1 MKRFIS
7 RLLFAAAVAAAVMSC
22 DDKNN
27 GTTITLS
34 PGENQQRL
42 EDVGNRLIS
51 KFRPEV
57 QKTLIEAVDDFI
69 NYAYEGDL
77 EVLDKYADNV
87 AGNLASVIKSAVAEY
102 NFNSV
107 TTLAEPSTSLY
118 EAARVYGIYT
128 YDGTSWTREDSSDKL
143 EFRFDTEE
151 GKKVVATVQASTGG
165 SELSIE
171 GNTYVIPQNATA
183 NVSID
188 GKTEC
193 AITVNTQCNF
203 GSNVDVNI
211 SLNANGYV
219 ITESLNVNS
228 GSGSCNIDF
237 SIDGESIVSAAST
250 FGGNHLTDPDY
261 IYENYE
267 TIGGNASA
275 VVSILNEAQF
285 KGSCSDI
292 SAMVRE
298 FDNLEWDSSIES
310 ARQEAAIYNKYIT
323 AGLTY
328 DNATNFVAT
337 LEVAPYESEY
347 SYTTSVWNP
356 ETQQYEQKVVTDYYY
371 YTEPLIV
378 FTSDGSRFSLE
389 DYFTEENFGGLIDSF
404 ENLYNVYAS
413 YIDAGEEEVLPD
425 SPNMEM

>member
-7 RLLFAAAVAAAVMSC
+7 RLLFAASVAAAVMSC
-22 DDKNN
+22 DNKNN

-42 EDVGNRLIS
+42 EDVGNRLMS

-77 EVLDKYADNV
+77 KVLDKYADNV

-128 YDGTSWTREDSSDKL
+128 YNGTSWTREESSDKL

-151 GKKVVATVQASTGG
+151 GKKVVATVQASKGG
-165 SELSIE
+165 PELSIE

-261 IYENYE
+261 IYDNYE

-275 VVSILNEAQF
+275 VVSILNEAQL

-298 FDNLEWDSSIES
+298 LDNLEWDSSIES

-328 DNATNFVAT
+328 DNATNFVAE
-337 LEVAPYESEY
+337 LEVVAYEYDEY
-347 SYTTSVWNP
+347 SV
-356 ETQQYEQKVVTDYYY
+356 
-371 YTEPLIV
+371 YTEPIIV

-425 SPNMEM
+425 NPNMEM

>member
-7 RLLFAAAVAAAVMSC
+7 RLLFAASVAAAVMSC
-22 DDKNN
+22 DNKNN

-107 TTLAEPSTSLY
+107 TTLAEPGKSLY
-118 EAARVYGIYT
+118 DAARVYGIYT
-128 YDGTSWTREDSSDKL
+128 YDGTSWEREESSDKL
-143 EFRFDTEE
+143 EFRFNTED
-151 GKKVVATVQASTGG
+151 GKKVVATVQASKGG
-165 SELSIE
+165 PELSIE
-171 GNTYVIPQNATA
+171 GNTYVIPQNVTA

-275 VVSILNEAQF
+275 VVSILNEAQL

-298 FDNLEWDSSIES
+298 LDNLEWDSSIES

-328 DNATNFVAT
+328 DNATNFVAE
-337 LEVAPYESEY
+337 LEVVAYEYDEY
-347 SYTTSVWNP
+347 SF
-356 ETQQYEQKVVTDYYY
+356 
-371 YTEPLIV
+371 YTEPIIV

>member
-7 RLLFAAAVAAAVMSC
+7 RLLFAASVAAAVMSC
-22 DDKNN
+22 DNKNN

-151 GKKVVATVQASTGG
+151 GKKVVATVQASKGG
-165 SELSIE
+165 PELSIE

-275 VVSILNEAQF
+275 VVSILNEAQL

-298 FDNLEWDSSIES
+298 LDNLEWDSSIES

-328 DNATNFVAT
+328 DNATNFVAE
-337 LEVAPYESEY
+337 LEVVAYEYDEY
-347 SYTTSVWNP
+347 SF
-356 ETQQYEQKVVTDYYY
+356 
-371 YTEPLIV
+371 YTEPIIV

>member
-7 RLLFAAAVAAAVMSC
+7 RLLLAASVAAAVMSC
-22 DDKNN
+22 DNKND

-42 EDVGNRLIS
+42 EDIGNRLMS
-51 KFRPEV
+51 KFQPSV
-57 QKTLIEAVDDFI
+57 QENLISAADDFI
-69 NYAYEGDL
+69 NYVYEGDL
-77 EVLDKYADNV
+77 EIYDKYASNV
-87 AGNLASVIKSAVAEY
+87 ANNLASVIKSAVAGY

-107 TTLAEPSTSLY
+107 TTLAVPGSSLY

-128 YDGTSWTREDSSDKL
+128 YNGTSWTREDSSDKL
-143 EFRFDTEE
+143 EFRFATEE
-151 GKKVVATVQASTGG
+151 GKQVVATAQASQGG
-165 SELSIE
+165 PDLTIE
-171 GNTYVIPQNATA
+171 GETYVIPQNVTA
-183 NVSID
+183 SVTID

-193 AITVNTQCNF
+193 TVNVNTQCNF
-203 GSNVDVNI
+203 KSTVAVNVNLEANGYSI
-211 SLNANGYV
+211 SQSLNANSDSG
-219 ITESLNVNS
+219 TCNVEFKIN
-228 GSGSCNIDF
+228 
-237 SIDGESIVSAAST
+237 GESIVTASSA

-261 IYENYE
+261 IYDNYE
-267 TIGGNASA
+267 TIGGNATA
-275 VVSILNEAQF
+275 VVSILNEAQL

-298 FDNLEWDSSIES
+298 LDNLVWDSSNIES

-337 LEVAPYESEY
+337 LEVAPYEDP
-347 SYTTSVWNP
+347 YTYNGYNP
-356 ETQQYEQKVVTDYYY
+356 ETGNYDKPMTVYNY

-404 ENLYNVYAS
+404 ENLYDVYAS
-413 YIDAGEEEVLPD
+413 YVDAAEKEETGTNE
-425 SPNMEM
+425 PNIEM

>member
-1 MKRFIS
+1 MKRFIG
-7 RLLFAAAVAAAVMSC
+7 RLLFAASVAAAVMSC
-22 DDKNN
+22 DNKNN

-87 AGNLASVIKSAVAEY
+87 AGNLASVIKSAVVEY

-107 TTLAEPSTSLY
+107 TTLAEPGKSLY
-118 EAARVYGIYT
+118 DAARVYGIYT
-128 YDGTSWTREDSSDKL
+128 YDGTSWEREESSDKL
-143 EFRFDTEE
+143 EFRFNTED
-151 GKKVVATVQASTGG
+151 GKKVVATVQASKGG
-165 SELSIE
+165 PELSIE

-219 ITESLNVNS
+219 ITESLNANS

-275 VVSILNEAQF
+275 VVSILNEAQL

-298 FDNLEWDSSIES
+298 LDNLEWDSSIES

-328 DNATNFVAT
+328 DNATNFVAE
-337 LEVAPYESEY
+337 LEVVAYEYDEY
-347 SYTTSVWNP
+347 SF
-356 ETQQYEQKVVTDYYY
+356 
-371 YTEPLIV
+371 YTEPIIV

>member
-7 RLLFAAAVAAAVMSC
+7 RLLFAASVAAAVMSC
-22 DDKNN
+22 DNKNN

-107 TTLAEPSTSLY
+107 TTLAEPGKSLY
-118 EAARVYGIYT
+118 DAARVYGIYT
-128 YDGTSWTREDSSDKL
+128 YDGTSWEREESSDKL
-143 EFRFDTEE
+143 EFRFNTED
-151 GKKVVATVQASTGG
+151 GKKVVATVQASKGG
-165 SELSIE
+165 PELSIE

-219 ITESLNVNS
+219 ITESLNANS

-250 FGGNHLTDPDY
+250 VGGNHLTDPDY

-275 VVSILNEAQF
+275 VVSILNEAQL

-298 FDNLEWDSSIES
+298 LDNLEWDSSIES

-328 DNATNFVAT
+328 DNATNFVAE
-337 LEVAPYESEY
+337 LEVVAYEYDEY
-347 SYTTSVWNP
+347 SF
-356 ETQQYEQKVVTDYYY
+356 
-371 YTEPLIV
+371 YTEPIIV

>member
-1 MKRFIS
+1 MKRFIG
-7 RLLFAAAVAAAVMSC
+7 RLLFAASVAAAVMSC
-22 DDKNN
+22 DNKNN

-107 TTLAEPSTSLY
+107 TTLAEPGKSLY
-118 EAARVYGIYT
+118 DAARVYGIYT
-128 YDGTSWTREDSSDKL
+128 YDGTSWEREESSDKL
-143 EFRFDTEE
+143 EFRFNTED
-151 GKKVVATVQASTGG
+151 GKKVVATVQASKGG
-165 SELSIE
+165 PELSIE

-219 ITESLNVNS
+219 ITESLNVKS

-275 VVSILNEAQF
+275 VVSILNEAQL

-298 FDNLEWDSSIES
+298 LDNLEWDSSIES

-328 DNATNFVAT
+328 DNATNFVAE
-337 LEVAPYESEY
+337 LEVVAYEYDEY
-347 SYTTSVWNP
+347 SF
-356 ETQQYEQKVVTDYYY
+356 
-371 YTEPLIV
+371 YTEPIIV

>member
-7 RLLFAAAVAAAVMSC
+7 RLLFAASVAAAVMSC
-22 DDKNN
+22 DNKNN

-107 TTLAEPSTSLY
+107 TTLAEPGKSLY
-118 EAARVYGIYT
+118 DAARVYGIYT
-128 YDGTSWTREDSSDKL
+128 YDGTSWEREESSDKL
-143 EFRFDTEE
+143 EFRFNTED
-151 GKKVVATVQASTGG
+151 GKKVVATVQASKGG
-165 SELSIE
+165 PELSIE
-171 GNTYVIPQNATA
+171 GNTYVIPQNVTA

-219 ITESLNVNS
+219 ITESLNANS

-275 VVSILNEAQF
+275 VVSILNEAQL

-298 FDNLEWDSSIES
+298 LGNLEWDSSIES

-328 DNATNFVAT
+328 DNATNFVAE
-337 LEVAPYESEY
+337 LEVVAYEYDEY
-347 SYTTSVWNP
+347 SF
-356 ETQQYEQKVVTDYYY
+356 
-371 YTEPLIV
+371 YTEPIIV

>member
-7 RLLFAAAVAAAVMSC
+7 RLLFAASVAAAVMSC
-22 DDKNN
+22 DNKNN

-107 TTLAEPSTSLY
+107 TTLAEPGKSLY
-118 EAARVYGIYT
+118 DAARVYGIYT
-128 YDGTSWTREDSSDKL
+128 YDGTSWEREESSDKL
-143 EFRFDTEE
+143 EFRFNTED
-151 GKKVVATVQASTGG
+151 GKKVVATVQASKGG
-165 SELSIE
+165 PELSIE

-275 VVSILNEAQF
+275 VVSILNEAQL

-298 FDNLEWDSSIES
+298 LDNLEWDSSIES

-328 DNATNFVAT
+328 DNATNFVAE
-337 LEVAPYESEY
+337 LEVVAYEYDEY
-347 SYTTSVWNP
+347 SF
-356 ETQQYEQKVVTDYYY
+356 
-371 YTEPLIV
+371 YTEPIIV

>member
-7 RLLFAAAVAAAVMSC
+7 RLLFAASVAAAVMSC
-22 DDKNN
+22 DNKNN

-107 TTLAEPSTSLY
+107 TTLAEPGKSLY
-118 EAARVYGIYT
+118 DAARVYGIYT
-128 YDGTSWTREDSSDKL
+128 YDGTSWEREESSDKL
-143 EFRFDTEE
+143 EFRFNTED
-151 GKKVVATVQASTGG
+151 GKKVVATVQASKGG
-165 SELSIE
+165 PELSIE
-171 GNTYVIPQNATA
+171 GNTYVIPQNVTA

-261 IYENYE
+261 IYDNYE
-267 TIGGNASA
+267 TIGGNATA
-275 VVSILNEAQF
+275 VVSILNEAQL

-298 FDNLEWDSSIES
+298 LDNLEWDSSIES

-328 DNATNFVAT
+328 DNATNFVAE
-337 LEVAPYESEY
+337 LEVVAYEYDEY
-347 SYTTSVWNP
+347 SF
-356 ETQQYEQKVVTDYYY
+356 
-371 YTEPLIV
+371 YTEPIIV

>member
-7 RLLFAAAVAAAVMSC
+7 RLLFAASVAAAVMSC
-22 DDKNN
+22 DNKNN

-107 TTLAEPSTSLY
+107 TTLAEPGKSLY
-118 EAARVYGIYT
+118 DAARVYGIYT
-128 YDGTSWTREDSSDKL
+128 YDGTSWEREESSDKL
-143 EFRFDTEE
+143 EFRFNTED
-151 GKKVVATVQASTGG
+151 GKKVVATVQASKGG
-165 SELSIE
+165 PELSIE

-219 ITESLNVNS
+219 ITESLNANS

-275 VVSILNEAQF
+275 VVSILNEAQL

-298 FDNLEWDSSIES
+298 LDNLEWESSIES

-328 DNATNFVAT
+328 DNATNFVAE
-337 LEVAPYESEY
+337 LEVVAYEYDEY
-347 SYTTSVWNP
+347 SF
-356 ETQQYEQKVVTDYYY
+356 
-371 YTEPLIV
+371 YTEPIIV

>member
-7 RLLFAAAVAAAVMSC
+7 RLLFAVSVAAAVMSC
-22 DDKNN
+22 DNKNN

-107 TTLAEPSTSLY
+107 TTLAEPGKSLY

-128 YDGTSWTREDSSDKL
+128 YDGTSWTREESSDKL
-143 EFRFDTEE
+143 EFRFNTED

-261 IYENYE
+261 IYDNYE
-267 TIGGNASA
+267 TIGGNATA
-275 VVSILNEAQF
+275 VVSILNEAQL

-298 FDNLEWDSSIES
+298 LDNLEWDSSIES

-328 DNATNFVAT
+328 DNATNFVAE
-337 LEVAPYESEY
+337 LEVVAYEYDEY
-347 SYTTSVWNP
+347 SF
-356 ETQQYEQKVVTDYYY
+356 
-371 YTEPLIV
+371 YTEPIIV

>member
-7 RLLFAAAVAAAVMSC
+7 RLLFAVSVAAAVMSC
-22 DDKNN
+22 DNKNN

-151 GKKVVATVQASTGG
+151 RKKVVATVQASTGG

-275 VVSILNEAQF
+275 VVSILNEAQL

-298 FDNLEWDSSIES
+298 LDNLEWDSSIES

-328 DNATNFVAT
+328 DNATNFVAE
-337 LEVAPYESEY
+337 LEVVAYEYDEY
-347 SYTTSVWNP
+347 SF
-356 ETQQYEQKVVTDYYY
+356 
-371 YTEPLIV
+371 YTEPIIV

>member
-7 RLLFAAAVAAAVMSC
+7 RLLFAASVAAAVMSC
-22 DDKNN
+22 DNKNN

-228 GSGSCNIDF
+228 GEC
-237 SIDGESIVSAAST
+237 
-250 FGGNHLTDPDY
+250 
-261 IYENYE
+261 
-267 TIGGNASA
+267 
-275 VVSILNEAQF
+275 QF
-285 KGSCSDI
+285 RFRL
-292 SAMVRE
+292 M
-298 FDNLEWDSSIES
+298 
-310 ARQEAAIYNKYIT
+310 
-323 AGLTY
+323 
-328 DNATNFVAT
+328 
-337 LEVAPYESEY
+337 
-347 SYTTSVWNP
+347 
-356 ETQQYEQKVVTDYYY
+356 QY
-371 YTEPLIV
+371 
-378 FTSDGSRFSLE
+378 
-389 DYFTEENFGGLIDSF
+389 
-404 ENLYNVYAS
+404 
-413 YIDAGEEEVLPD
+413 
-425 SPNMEM
+425 

>member
-7 RLLFAAAVAAAVMSC
+7 RLLFVASVAAAVMSC
-22 DDKNN
+22 DNKNN

-107 TTLAEPSTSLY
+107 TTLAEPGKSLY
-118 EAARVYGIYT
+118 DAARVYGIYT
-128 YDGTSWTREDSSDKL
+128 YDGTSWEREESSDKL
-143 EFRFDTEE
+143 EFRFNTED
-151 GKKVVATVQASTGG
+151 GKKVVATVQASKGG
-165 SELSIE
+165 PELSIE
-171 GNTYVIPQNATA
+171 GNTYVIPQNVTA

-275 VVSILNEAQF
+275 VVSILNEAQL

-298 FDNLEWDSSIES
+298 LDNLEWDSSIES

-328 DNATNFVAT
+328 DNATNFVAE
-337 LEVAPYESEY
+337 LEVVAYEYDEY
-347 SYTTSVWNP
+347 SF
-356 ETQQYEQKVVTDYYY
+356 
-371 YTEPLIV
+371 YTEPIIV

>member
-7 RLLFAAAVAAAVMSC
+7 RLLLAASVAAAVMSC
-22 DDKNN
+22 DNKNN

-107 TTLAEPSTSLY
+107 TTLAEPGKSLY
-118 EAARVYGIYT
+118 DAARVYGIYT
-128 YDGTSWTREDSSDKL
+128 YDGTSWEREESSDKL
-143 EFRFDTEE
+143 EFRFNTED
-151 GKKVVATVQASTGG
+151 GKKVVATVQASKGG
-165 SELSIE
+165 PELSIE

-219 ITESLNVNS
+219 ITESLNANS

-275 VVSILNEAQF
+275 VVSILNEAQL

-298 FDNLEWDSSIES
+298 LDNLEWDSSIES

-328 DNATNFVAT
+328 DNATNFVAE
-337 LEVAPYESEY
+337 LEVVAYEYDEY
-347 SYTTSVWNP
+347 SF
-356 ETQQYEQKVVTDYYY
+356 
-371 YTEPLIV
+371 YTEPIIV

>member
-7 RLLFAAAVAAAVMSC
+7 RLLFAASVAAAVMSC
-22 DDKNN
+22 DNKNN

-107 TTLAEPSTSLY
+107 TTLAEPGKSLY
-118 EAARVYGIYT
+118 DAARVYGIYT
-128 YDGTSWTREDSSDKL
+128 YDGTSWEREESSDKL
-143 EFRFDTEE
+143 EFRFNTED
-151 GKKVVATVQASTGG
+151 GKKVVATVQASKGG
-165 SELSIE
+165 PELSIE

-275 VVSILNEAQF
+275 VVSILNEAQL

-298 FDNLEWDSSIES
+298 LGNLEWDSSIES

-328 DNATNFVAT
+328 DNATNFVAE
-337 LEVAPYESEY
+337 LEVVAYEYDEY
-347 SYTTSVWNP
+347 SF
-356 ETQQYEQKVVTDYYY
+356 
-371 YTEPLIV
+371 YTEPIIV

>member
-1 MKRFIS
+1 MKRFIG
-7 RLLFAAAVAAAVMSC
+7 RLLFAASVAAAVMSC
-22 DDKNN
+22 DNKNN

-107 TTLAEPSTSLY
+107 TTLAEPGKSLY
-118 EAARVYGIYT
+118 DAARVYGIYT
-128 YDGTSWTREDSSDKL
+128 YDGTSWEREESSDKL
-143 EFRFDTEE
+143 EFRFNTED
-151 GKKVVATVQASTGG
+151 GKKVVATVQASKGG
-165 SELSIE
+165 PELSIE

-219 ITESLNVNS
+219 ITESLNANS

-275 VVSILNEAQF
+275 VVSILNEAQL

-298 FDNLEWDSSIES
+298 LDNLEWDSSIES

-328 DNATNFVAT
+328 DNATNFVAE
-337 LEVAPYESEY
+337 LEVVAYEYDEY
-347 SYTTSVWNP
+347 SF
-356 ETQQYEQKVVTDYYY
+356 
-371 YTEPLIV
+371 YTEPIIV

>member
-7 RLLFAAAVAAAVMSC
+7 RLLFAAFVAAAVMSC
-22 DDKNN
+22 DNKNN

-42 EDVGNRLIS
+42 EDVGNRLMS

-102 NFNSV
+102 NFNSL

-128 YDGTSWTREDSSDKL
+128 YNGTSWTREESSDKL
-143 EFRFDTEE
+143 EFRFNTEE

-165 SELSIE
+165 PELSIE

-261 IYENYE
+261 IYDNYE

-275 VVSILNEAQF
+275 VVSILNEAQL

-298 FDNLEWDSSIES
+298 LDNLEWDSSIES

-328 DNATNFVAT
+328 DNATNFVAE
-337 LEVAPYESEY
+337 LEVVAYEYDEY
-347 SYTTSVWNP
+347 SF
-356 ETQQYEQKVVTDYYY
+356 
-371 YTEPLIV
+371 YTEPIIV

>member
-7 RLLFAAAVAAAVMSC
+7 RLLFAASVAAAVMSC
-22 DDKNN
+22 DNKNN

-107 TTLAEPSTSLY
+107 TTLAEPGKSLY
-118 EAARVYGIYT
+118 DAARVYGIYT
-128 YDGTSWTREDSSDKL
+128 YDGTSWEREESSDKL
-143 EFRFDTEE
+143 EFRFNTED
-151 GKKVVATVQASTGG
+151 GKKVVATVQASKGG
-165 SELSIE
+165 PELSIE

-219 ITESLNVNS
+219 ITESLNANS

-275 VVSILNEAQF
+275 VVSILNEAQL

-298 FDNLEWDSSIES
+298 LDNLEWDSSIES

-328 DNATNFVAT
+328 DNATNFVAE
-337 LEVAPYESEY
+337 LEVVAYEYDEY
-347 SYTTSVWNP
+347 SF
-356 ETQQYEQKVVTDYYY
+356 
-371 YTEPLIV
+371 YTEPIIV

-389 DYFTEENFGGLIDSF
+389 DYFTEENFGGLIDSC
-404 ENLYNVYAS
+404 ENLYNEYAS

>member
-7 RLLFAAAVAAAVMSC
+7 RLLFAVSVAAAVMSC
-22 DDKNN
+22 DNKNN

-275 VVSILNEAQF
+275 VVSILNEAQL

-298 FDNLEWDSSIES
+298 LDNLEWDSSIES

-328 DNATNFVAT
+328 DNATNFVAE
-337 LEVAPYESEY
+337 LEVVAYEYDEY
-347 SYTTSVWNP
+347 SF
-356 ETQQYEQKVVTDYYY
+356 
-371 YTEPLIV
+371 YTEPIIV

>member
-7 RLLFAAAVAAAVMSC
+7 RLLFAVSVAAAVMSC
-22 DDKNN
+22 DNKNN

-34 PGENQQRL
+34 PG
-42 EDVGNRLIS
+42 D
-51 KFRPEV
+51 
-57 QKTLIEAVDDFI
+57 
-69 NYAYEGDL
+69 
-77 EVLDKYADNV
+77 
-87 AGNLASVIKSAVAEY
+87 
-102 NFNSV
+102 
-107 TTLAEPSTSLY
+107 LY

-165 SELSIE
+165 SE
-171 GNTYVIPQNATA
+171 
-183 NVSID
+183 VSID

-275 VVSILNEAQF
+275 VVSILTEAQL

-298 FDNLEWDSSIES
+298 LDNLEWDSSIES

-328 DNATNFVAT
+328 DNATNFVAE
-337 LEVAPYESEY
+337 LEVVAYEYDEY
-347 SYTTSVWNP
+347 SF
-356 ETQQYEQKVVTDYYY
+356 
-371 YTEPLIV
+371 YTEPIIV

>member
-7 RLLFAAAVAAAVMSC
+7 RLLLAASVAAAVMSC
-22 DDKNN
+22 DNKND

-107 TTLAEPSTSLY
+107 TTLAEPGKSLY
-118 EAARVYGIYT
+118 DAARVYGIYT
-128 YDGTSWTREDSSDKL
+128 YDGTSWEREESSDKL
-143 EFRFDTEE
+143 EFRFNTED
-151 GKKVVATVQASTGG
+151 GKKVVATVQASKGG
-165 SELSIE
+165 PELSIE

-275 VVSILNEAQF
+275 VVSILNEAQL

-298 FDNLEWDSSIES
+298 LDNLEWDSSIES

-328 DNATNFVAT
+328 DNATNFVAE
-337 LEVAPYESEY
+337 LEVVAYEYDEY
-347 SYTTSVWNP
+347 SF
-356 ETQQYEQKVVTDYYY
+356 
-371 YTEPLIV
+371 YTEPIIV

>member
-7 RLLFAAAVAAAVMSC
+7 RLLFAASVAAAVMSC
-22 DDKNN
+22 DNKNN

-107 TTLAEPSTSLY
+107 TTLAEPGKSLY
-118 EAARVYGIYT
+118 DAARVYGIYT
-128 YDGTSWTREDSSDKL
+128 YDGTSWEREESSDKL
-143 EFRFDTEE
+143 EFRFNTED
-151 GKKVVATVQASTGG
+151 GKKVVATVQASKGG
-165 SELSIE
+165 PELSIE

-219 ITESLNVNS
+219 ITESLNANS

-275 VVSILNEAQF
+275 VVSILNEAQL

-298 FDNLEWDSSIES
+298 LDNLEWDSSIES

-328 DNATNFVAT
+328 DNATNFVAE
-337 LEVAPYESEY
+337 LEVVAYEYDEY
-347 SYTTSVWNP
+347 SF
-356 ETQQYEQKVVTDYYY
+356 
-371 YTEPLIV
+371 YTEPIIV

>member
-7 RLLFAAAVAAAVMSC
+7 RLLLAASVAAAVMSC
-22 DDKNN
+22 DNKNN

-107 TTLAEPSTSLY
+107 TTLAEPGKSLY
-118 EAARVYGIYT
+118 DAARVYGIYT
-128 YDGTSWTREDSSDKL
+128 YDGTSWEREESSDKL
-143 EFRFDTEE
+143 EFRFNTED
-151 GKKVVATVQASTGG
+151 GKKVVATVQASKGG
-165 SELSIE
+165 PELSIE

-275 VVSILNEAQF
+275 VVSILNEAQL

-298 FDNLEWDSSIES
+298 LDNLEWDSSIES

-328 DNATNFVAT
+328 DNATNFVAE
-337 LEVAPYESEY
+337 LEVVAYEYDEY
-347 SYTTSVWNP
+347 SF
-356 ETQQYEQKVVTDYYY
+356 
-371 YTEPLIV
+371 YTEPIIV

>member
-7 RLLFAAAVAAAVMSC
+7 RLLLAASVAAAVMSC
-22 DDKNN
+22 DNKNN

-107 TTLAEPSTSLY
+107 TTLAEPGKSLY
-118 EAARVYGIYT
+118 DAARVYGIYT
-128 YDGTSWTREDSSDKL
+128 YDGTSWEREESSDKL
-143 EFRFDTEE
+143 EFRFNTED
-151 GKKVVATVQASTGG
+151 GKKVVATVQASKGG
-165 SELSIE
+165 PELSIE

-203 GSNVDVNI
+203 KSTVAVNVNLEANGYSI
-211 SLNANGYV
+211 SQSLNANSDSG
-219 ITESLNVNS
+219 TCNVEFKIN
-228 GSGSCNIDF
+228 
-237 SIDGESIVSAAST
+237 GESIVTASSA

-275 VVSILNEAQF
+275 VVSILNEAQL

-298 FDNLEWDSSIES
+298 LDNLEWDSSIES

-328 DNATNFVAT
+328 DNATNFVAE
-337 LEVAPYESEY
+337 LEVVAYEYDEY
-347 SYTTSVWNP
+347 SF
-356 ETQQYEQKVVTDYYY
+356 
-371 YTEPLIV
+371 YTEPIIV

>member
-7 RLLFAAAVAAAVMSC
+7 RLLFAASVAAAVMSC
-22 DDKNN
+22 DNKNN

-107 TTLAEPSTSLY
+107 TTLAEPGKSLY
-118 EAARVYGIYT
+118 DAARVYGIYT
-128 YDGTSWTREDSSDKL
+128 YDGTSWEREESSDKL
-143 EFRFDTEE
+143 EFRFNTED
-151 GKKVVATVQASTGG
+151 GKKVVATVQASKGG
-165 SELSIE
+165 PELSIE

-219 ITESLNVNS
+219 ITESLNANS

-275 VVSILNEAQF
+275 VVSILNEAQL

-298 FDNLEWDSSIES
+298 LGNLEWDSSIES

-328 DNATNFVAT
+328 DNATNFVAE
-337 LEVAPYESEY
+337 LEVVAYEYDEY
-347 SYTTSVWNP
+347 SF
-356 ETQQYEQKVVTDYYY
+356 
-371 YTEPLIV
+371 YTEPIIV

>member
-7 RLLFAAAVAAAVMSC
+7 RLLLAASVAAAVMSC
-22 DDKNN
+22 DNKND

-107 TTLAEPSTSLY
+107 TTLAEPGKSLY
-118 EAARVYGIYT
+118 DAARVYGIYT
-128 YDGTSWTREDSSDKL
+128 YDGTSWEREESSDKL
-143 EFRFDTEE
+143 EFRFNTED
-151 GKKVVATVQASTGG
+151 GKKVVATVQASKGG
-165 SELSIE
+165 PELSIE

-219 ITESLNVNS
+219 ITESLNANS

-275 VVSILNEAQF
+275 VVSILNEAQL

-298 FDNLEWDSSIES
+298 LDNLEWDSSIES

-328 DNATNFVAT
+328 DNATNFVAE
-337 LEVAPYESEY
+337 LEVVAYEYDEY
-347 SYTTSVWNP
+347 SF
-356 ETQQYEQKVVTDYYY
+356 
-371 YTEPLIV
+371 YTEPIIV

>member
-7 RLLFAAAVAAAVMSC
+7 RLLFAVSVAAAVMSC
-22 DDKNN
+22 DNKNN

-102 NFNSV
+102 NINSV

-275 VVSILNEAQF
+275 VVSILNEAQL

-298 FDNLEWDSSIES
+298 LDNLEWDSSIES

-328 DNATNFVAT
+328 DNATNFVAE
-337 LEVAPYESEY
+337 LEVVAYEYDEY
-347 SYTTSVWNP
+347 SF
-356 ETQQYEQKVVTDYYY
+356 
-371 YTEPLIV
+371 YTEPIIV

>member
-7 RLLFAAAVAAAVMSC
+7 RLLFAASVAAAVMSC
-22 DDKNN
+22 DNKNN

-107 TTLAEPSTSLY
+107 TTLAEPGKSLY
-118 EAARVYGIYT
+118 DAARVYGIYT
-128 YDGTSWTREDSSDKL
+128 YDGTSWEREESSDKL
-143 EFRFDTEE
+143 EFRFNTED
-151 GKKVVATVQASTGG
+151 GKKVVATVQASKGG
-165 SELSIE
+165 PELSIE

-203 GSNVDVNI
+203 KSTVAVNVNLEANGYSI
-211 SLNANGYV
+211 SQSLNANSDSG
-219 ITESLNVNS
+219 TCNVEFKIN
-228 GSGSCNIDF
+228 
-237 SIDGESIVSAAST
+237 GESIVTASSA

-275 VVSILNEAQF
+275 VVSILNEAQL

-298 FDNLEWDSSIES
+298 LDNLEWDSSIES

-328 DNATNFVAT
+328 DNATNFVAE
-337 LEVAPYESEY
+337 LEVVAYEYDEY
-347 SYTTSVWNP
+347 SF
-356 ETQQYEQKVVTDYYY
+356 
-371 YTEPLIV
+371 YTEPIIV

>member
-1 MKRFIS
+1 
-7 RLLFAAAVAAAVMSC
+7 MS
-22 DDKNN
+22 
-27 GTTITLS
+27 
-34 PGENQQRL
+34 
-42 EDVGNRLIS
+42 
-51 KFRPEV
+51 
-57 QKTLIEAVDDFI
+57 
-69 NYAYEGDL
+69 
-77 EVLDKYADNV
+77 
-87 AGNLASVIKSAVAEY
+87 
-102 NFNSV
+102 
-107 TTLAEPSTSLY
+107 
-118 EAARVYGIYT
+118 
-128 YDGTSWTREDSSDKL
+128 
-143 EFRFDTEE
+143 
-151 GKKVVATVQASTGG
+151 
-165 SELSIE
+165 
-171 GNTYVIPQNATA
+171 IP
-183 NVSID
+183 V
-188 GKTEC
+188 
-193 AITVNTQCNF
+193 
-203 GSNVDVNI
+203 
-211 SLNANGYV
+211 
-219 ITESLNVNS
+219 NVNS

-275 VVSILNEAQF
+275 VVSILNEAQL

-298 FDNLEWDSSIES
+298 LDNLEWDSSIES

-328 DNATNFVAT
+328 DNATNFVAE
-337 LEVAPYESEY
+337 LEVVAYEYDEY
-347 SYTTSVWNP
+347 SF
-356 ETQQYEQKVVTDYYY
+356 
-371 YTEPLIV
+371 YTEPIIV

>member
-7 RLLFAAAVAAAVMSC
+7 RLLFAVSVAAAVMSC
-22 DDKNN
+22 DNKNN

-107 TTLAEPSTSLY
+107 TTLAEPGKSLY
-118 EAARVYGIYT
+118 DAARVYGIYT
-128 YDGTSWTREDSSDKL
+128 YDGTSWEREESSDKL
-143 EFRFDTEE
+143 EFRFNTED
-151 GKKVVATVQASTGG
+151 GKKVVATVQASKGG
-165 SELSIE
+165 PELSIE

-275 VVSILNEAQF
+275 VVSILNEAQL

-298 FDNLEWDSSIES
+298 LDNLEWDSSIES

-328 DNATNFVAT
+328 DNATNFVAE
-337 LEVAPYESEY
+337 LEVVAYEYDEY
-347 SYTTSVWNP
+347 SF
-356 ETQQYEQKVVTDYYY
+356 
-371 YTEPLIV
+371 YTEPIIV